1 MADFRVRTATEQ
13 VADYLREAIARR
25 HWGGRLPG
33 GSRLAKDLGVGKS
46 TIEGALALLEADGL
60 LIPQGDR
67 RSRRI
72 DLSRVIRE
80 RRWNIEILL
89 YEEGDRRLDY
99 LLELEYKLQQAGHTA
114 NFSSATLT
122 EMKMDVGRVAR
133 YVERVGAD
141 AWVVVGGNR
150 KVLEYF
156 ADRPE
161 PVYALF
167 GRQDSVAIPGSVIDN
182 TATLV
187 GAVERLIALGHR
199 RIVTLTREERRNPS
213 PGLFERLFLETLSR
227 HGIPPGAYN
236 LPDWDEGPG
245 GLQRCLDALYGLTPP
260 TALILAEPHLLLAA
274 QMHLARRGILS
285 PRDVSILS
293 CDSDSAFRAFEP
305 MIAHVRW
312 NAAPLVRNVTRWAGQ
327 FRQYKQPRRKSVIAS
342 EFIEG
347 GTIGPVPKK
356 MP

>member
-25 HWGGRLPG
+25 EWAGRLPG
-33 GSRLAKDLGVGKS
+33 ASRLAKELGVGKG
-46 TIEGALALLEADGL
+46 TIERGLALLEAEGV

-72 DLSRVIRE
+72 EKARVSRE
-80 RRWNIEILL
+80 RSWNIEILL
-89 YEEGDRRLDY
+89 YEESDRKLDY
-99 LLELEYKLQQAGHTA
+99 LLEIEYKLQRAGHAST
-114 NFSSATLT
+114 FSSKTLT
-122 EMKMDVGRVAR
+122 GMRMDVGRVAR
-133 YVERVGAD
+133 YVEGAGAD

-150 KVLEYF
+150 EVLEYF

-161 PVYALF
+161 PAYALF
-167 GRQDSVAIPGSVIDN
+167 GRQNSVSIPGSVIDN
-182 TATLV
+182 AATLV

-199 RIVTLTREERRNPS
+199 RIVTLTREERRKPS

-227 HGIPPGAYN
+227 HGIPSGAYN

-245 GLQRCLDALYGLTPP
+245 GLQRCLDALYGVTPP

-285 PRDVSILS
+285 PRDVSMLS
-293 CDSDSAFRAFEP
+293 CDSDTAFRAFDP

-312 NAAPLVRNVTRWAGQ
+312 DAAPLVRNVTRWASQ
-327 FRQYKQPRRKSVIAS
+327 IRQHKQPRRKSVIES

-347 GTIGPVPKK
+347 GTIGPVAKG
-356 MP
+356 MR